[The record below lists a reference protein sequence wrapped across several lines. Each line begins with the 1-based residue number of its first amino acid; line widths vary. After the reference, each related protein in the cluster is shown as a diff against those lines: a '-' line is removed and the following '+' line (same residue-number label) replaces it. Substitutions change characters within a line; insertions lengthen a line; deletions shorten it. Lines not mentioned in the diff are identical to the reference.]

1 MAEAETA
8 AGRPRSPLT
17 ELTLARLRELIR
29 EPEAVFWVFV
39 FPIVLTAILGLAFRS
54 RPPDALRVA
63 VAAGAAAEAR
73 RAALAA
79 GDGLEARVLPE
90 KEALEAL
97 GRGRVVLVVSAAD
110 PPT

>member
-1 MAEAETA
+1 MADPRD
-8 AGRPRSPLT
+8 RPRSPLT

-63 VAAGAAAEAR
+63 VAAGPRAEAR
-73 RAALAA
+73 RAALSSAP
-79 GDGLEARVLPE
+79 GLDARVLPE
-90 KEALEAL
+90 AEALEAL
-97 GRGRVVLVVSAAD
+97 GRGRVVLVVSAAH
-110 PPT
+110 P

>member
-1 MAEAETA
+1 MPEPDA
-8 AGRPRSPLT
+8 PRSPLV

-39 FPIVLTAILGLAFRS
+39 FPIILTAILGLAFRS

-63 VAAGAAAEAR
+63 VAAGPNAEAR
-73 RAALAA
+73 KQALGK
-79 GDGLEARVLPE
+79 GDGLEARILPE

-97 GRGRVVLVVSAAD
+97 ARGRVVLVISAAE
-110 PPT
+110 PPTYSY

>member
-1 MAEAETA
+1 MAEPA
-8 AGRPRSPLT
+8 ARRPRSPLT
-17 ELTLARLRELIR
+17 ELTYARLRELIR

-39 FPIVLTAILGLAFRS
+39 FPILLTAILGLAFRS

-63 VAAGAAAEAR
+63 VAAGSHAEAR

-79 GDGLEARVLPE
+79 TDGLDARVLPE

-97 GRGRVVLVVSAAD
+97 GRGEHFGKIVLEL
-110 PPT
+110 